1 MIWPLFR
8 GEGRNPG
15 KTPFGFLEDLKTPKG
30 PKLLTFGVGK
40 VKIVIFVY
48 WRFFY
53 STKTRKNSWQIWM
66 LMNLIHGGLIQTDFF
81 FKSDWVKF
89 RYSEKATKIWNNLPF
104 FWRYSH
110 SASKIWMIVSNF
122 FGLLRMSELY
132 ISSSASII
140 QIQISHAFWDLCHPL
155 RSMDRRMKTTL
166 VKSTSILWRYEWQC
180 ILGI

>member
-1 MIWPLFR
+1 MFFIWPLFK

-15 KTPFGFLEDLKTPKG
+15 KNFVGFLEDLKTPKG
-30 PKLLTFGVGK
+30 PKLLTFRVGK
-40 VKIVIFVY
+40 VKIVIFVF

-53 STKTRKNSWQIWM
+53 STKMRKNSWQIWM
-66 LMNLIHGGLIQTDFF
+66 LMMDVLLFMEVLFKLIFF

-132 ISSSASII
+132 IAAHQS
-140 QIQISHAFWDLCHPL
+140 
-155 RSMDRRMKTTL
+155 
-166 VKSTSILWRYEWQC
+166 
-180 ILGI
+180 